1 MADSAIVD
9 EGAIAKL
16 VEHCRATLGPS
27 DGWAAVAGYPDSV
40 ALAVL
45 DSFWSPDGTSD
56 RETAEQVL
64 AVYREMREA
73 EWGDAETDGAN
84 ELIVQFD
91 VVGGPAYF
99 AEQLKKAAPEASSRK
114 AILSAAGSLEACE
127 LLRSADLGSA
137 AELRGAKPDA
147 LRGVERP
154 WKRIAGQR
162 SGESFNRV
170 LLLTGCPVV
179 NPDRPLLAFASAA
192 LGTVVEPAD
201 AAAAYAAAAEELGT
215 PVQVLATLIRRS
227 VGHVDEA

>member
-1 MADSAIVD
+1 M
-9 EGAIAKL
+9 IAKL
-16 VEHCRATLGPS
+16 VEHCRAALGSP
-27 DGWAAVAGYPDSV
+27 DEWGLAAEYPDSV

-84 ELIVQFD
+84 ELLGQFD

-114 AILSAAGSLEACE
+114 AILSAAGSFEACE
-127 LLRSADLGSA
+127 LLRSADLSTA
-137 AELRGAKPDA
+137 AELRGAAPGV

-170 LLLTGCPVV
+170 LLLVGCPTV
-179 NPDRPLLAFASAA
+179 NPDRPLLAFLGEATGGPVEPDEVAGVLAAVAGA
-192 LGTVVEPAD
+192 LGVPPQALASRIRGLSGGHAD
-201 AAAAYAAAAEELGT
+201 
-215 PVQVLATLIRRS
+215 QV
-227 VGHVDEA
+227 